1 MKRFLDFLP
10 HLAACMAVALVVIT
24 ILNGF
29 NPLMAWLTSRT
40 SRIFLFLFST
50 VVLASSITAIVRNSR
65 R

>member
-1 MKRFLDFLP
+1 MKKFLDFLP
-10 HLAACMAVALVVIT
+10 HLAACMAAVLIVIT

-40 SRIFLFLFST
+40 SRIFLLLFGA

>member
-10 HLAACMAVALVVIT
+10 HLAACMAAALIVIT

-40 SRIFLFLFST
+40 SRIFIFLFCA
-50 VVLASSITAIVRNSR
+50 VVLVSSITAIIRNSR